1 MLERDFLIQNLEI
14 NSTITD
20 LLKKKRIPRK
30 NNKNSH
36 NTIQPTSKIKQS
48 RNTENILL

>member
-1 MLERDFLIQNLEI
+1 MIEDDLLIQNLEI

-20 LLKKKRIPRK
+20 LLKKNGPRRY
-30 NNKNSH
+30 NKNSH

-48 RNTENILL
+48 RNTENVLL